1 MGFMLLREQNV
12 TFVTGFHLGS
22 SINFTVCDKASG
34 TNMVKARYSKNV
46 HFCFS
51 DYRMIQNMG
60 VLVNSKKNS
69 TKSVSCDIIK
79 FQTSMSIGYHTVI
92 QITI

>member
-34 TNMVKARYSKNV
+34 TSIVKARYSKNV

-51 DYRMIQNMG
+51 DM
-60 VLVNSKKNS
+60 V
-69 TKSVSCDIIK
+69 
-79 FQTSMSIGYHTVI
+79 
-92 QITI
+92 